1 MRKFPKGFLWGG
13 ATAANQIEGGYN
25 EGGKGISV
33 SDCAKMKRDV
43 SVKDYHKLNEVTT
56 RDIEKALE
64 NLQDTVNYPKR
75 HGSDFYHRYK
85 EDIDLMA
92 AGGQNTY
99 RFSIAW
105 ARILPNG
112 RGEVNPKGIEFYN
125 NVINYCLEKG
135 IEPNV
140 TLFHYDLPNAIAEEG
155 GWEKRSIV
163 DDFEAYAK
171 VCFEAFGDRVKLWST
186 INEPK
191 YYAYCTN
198 MVGNYPPNH
207 KLDFDRY
214 FKQMY
219 YEVLAS
225 AKVVAL
231 YHAMGLKGQI
241 GIVHDSSMWRSH
253 RAQKSRKK
261 VRLLGDLFYNRL
273 ILDTSIKGELPG
285 ELIPLLR
292 ENGIR
297 AQLHCEKKKFKQ
309 KLSYADKLS
318 IPYAAFLG
326 EDEIQ
331 QNKVTV
337 KDLTTGQQQTV
348 TAGEAV
354 ALVQAGLA
362 ARAGGTPIQEPE
374 A

>member
-1 MRKFPKGFLWGG
+1 MEKQKFLWGS
-13 ATAANQIEGGYN
+13 ATAAYQCEGAWD
-25 EGGKGISV
+25 EDGKGLGEWDVFSHGNPLNLNG
-33 SDCAKMKRDV
+33 ATGDV
-43 SVKDYHKLNEVTT
+43 SC
-56 RDIEKALE
+56 
-64 NLQDTVNYPKR
+64 
-75 HGSDFYHRYK
+75 DFYHHYK
-85 EDIDLMA
+85 EDIDMMA
-92 AGGQNTY
+92 AGKQNTY

-105 ARILPNG
+105 DRILPNG

-125 NVINYCLEKG
+125 NVIDYCLEKG

-140 TLFHYDLPNAIAEEG
+140 TLFHYDLPNVLAEEG
-155 GWEKRSIV
+155 GWENRSIV

-225 AKVVAL
+225 AKTVAL
-231 YHAMGLKGQI
+231 YHSMGLKGQI
-241 GIVHDSSMWRSH
+241 GIVHDSSNVEI
-253 RAQKSRKK
+253 APGTKEPEK

-292 ENGIR
+292 ENGI
-297 AQLHCEKKKFKQ
+297 ENDYI
-309 KLSYADKLS
+309 KLDDALIFAKGKVDYIGMNVYNRMYLTDWSEGETEVFHNNRGAGSKAKEGMRIKGWYETAIAPDTKRNLWGREIYPKCMYNTLMEIRERYGD
-318 IPYAAFLG
+318 IP
-326 EDEIQ
+326 
-331 QNKVTV
+331 V
-337 KDLTTGQQQTV
+337 
-348 TAGEAV
+348 
-354 ALVQAGLA
+354 
-362 ARAGGTPIQEPE
+362 
-374 A
+374 

>member
-1 MRKFPKGFLWGG
+1 MAKQKFLWGS
-13 ATAANQIEGGYN
+13 ATAAYQCEGAWD
-25 EGGKGISV
+25 EDGKGLGEWDVFSHGNPLNLNG
-33 SDCAKMKRDV
+33 ATGDV
-43 SVKDYHKLNEVTT
+43 SC
-56 RDIEKALE
+56 
-64 NLQDTVNYPKR
+64 
-75 HGSDFYHRYK
+75 DFYHRYK

-241 GIVHDSSMWRSH
+241 GIVHDSSNVEI
-253 RAQKSRKK
+253 APGTKEPEK
-261 VRLLGDLFYNRL
+261 VRLLGYLIYKRL
-273 ILDTSIKGELPG
+273 ILDTSI
-285 ELIPLLR
+285 
-292 ENGIR
+292 
-297 AQLHCEKKKFKQ
+297 
-309 KLSYADKLS
+309 
-318 IPYAAFLG
+318 
-326 EDEIQ
+326 
-331 QNKVTV
+331 
-337 KDLTTGQQQTV
+337 
-348 TAGEAV
+348 
-354 ALVQAGLA
+354 
-362 ARAGGTPIQEPE
+362 
-374 A
+374 

>member
-1 MRKFPKGFLWGG
+1 MAKQKFLWGS
-13 ATAANQIEGGYN
+13 ATAAYQCEGAWD
-25 EGGKGISV
+25 EDGKGLGEWDVFSHGNPLNLNG
-33 SDCAKMKRDV
+33 ATGDV
-43 SVKDYHKLNEVTT
+43 SC
-56 RDIEKALE
+56 
-64 NLQDTVNYPKR
+64 
-75 HGSDFYHRYK
+75 DFYHRYK

-241 GIVHDSSMWRSH
+241 GIVHDSSNVEI
-253 RAQKSRKK
+253 APGTKEPEK

-292 ENGIR
+292 ENGI
-297 AQLHCEKKKFKQ
+297 ENDYI
-309 KLSYADKLS
+309 KLDDALTFAKGKVDFIGMNVYNLS
-318 IPYAAFLG
+318 LIH
-326 EDEIQ
+326 I
-331 QNKVTV
+331 
-337 KDLTTGQQQTV
+337 LTLPTT
-348 TAGEAV
+348 
-354 ALVQAGLA
+354 
-362 ARAGGTPIQEPE
+362 
-374 A
+374 